1 MQDASSN
8 LDASGKKGKD
18 IIDSFGDALVSNFST
33 AAVGKVVAEL
43 DTGASLLLKQFGVG
57 QEMAQALRATMA
69 DAVSNVRALGGDIKD
84 VYKTQEDAAKALQR
98 NVILAADVNKDL
110 YATSQVTGKGVG
122 ELVTKFKDV
131 GYGAGQVAKEMKN
144 VVDIAAQS
152 GVNARDVSEKVLQ
165 NMDALN
171 KYNFEGGVSGLAK
184 MAAQASMLRI
194 DMRTTLGFAE
204 KMFDPEKAIEMAAS
218 MQRLGVAQSSLLD
231 PLKLMDLAQNDPAEL
246 QNQIAEM
253 GKSFVQLNEKG
264 QFEIMPG
271 AKRQMREIE
280 QAMGLPAG
288 ELAKMSLASAELENK
303 MSKIRFPDLDIDEDK
318 QKMIANMAEMGAGG
332 KYEVQVEDENG
343 KMMTKAIEDLTQE
356 DVDYLEK
363 VANTAPKTMEELAK
377 GQLTALETIQADIK
391 SIADKSGLGIARTK
405 TAGKVLDTSRQI
417 SSGIQKTL
425 SPKQLDTKNLASS
438 IDDGIDRN
446 LDILKRLSEGEITKT
461 QAASELK
468 ENLSKLSTFIDG
480 TFRTSISNAS
490 VELDKLL
497 KNNPVLN
504 QMTQAA
510 TGDFRG
516 INKIKKTSSDADPA
530 NLKRDISNTSVGL
543 NQMTQ
548 EATGDLKGIDK
559 IKKTT
564 SSADP
569 SNLKQD
575 ISNVRNTSTNQG
587 NTTSTTNTQSDKPIE
602 ITLNHNINLKT
613 NGNIDTNQIV
623 MALKNTDV
631 QQGMAGALKEAIYS
645 NGLMAPT
652 SNKTQL
658 MNRNIN
664 ESSLT

>member
-18 IIDSFGDALVSNFST
+18 IIDSFGDALVSNFSV

-110 YATSQVTGKGVG
+110 FATSQVTGKGV
-122 ELVTKFKDV
+122 EDLVGKFKDV
-131 GYGAGQVAKEMKN
+131 GYGTGQIAKEMKN

-152 GVNARDVSEKVLQ
+152 GVNARDVSDKVLS

-194 DMRTTLGFAE
+194 DMKTTLGFAE
-204 KMFDPEKAIEMAAS
+204 RVFDPEGAIEMAAA
-218 MQRLGVAQSSLLD
+218 MQRLGVSQSSLLD

-246 QNQIAEM
+246 QNQLAEM
-253 GKSFVQLNEKG
+253 SKQFVQLGEDGN
-264 QFEIMPG
+264 FEIMPG
-271 AKRQMREIE
+271 AKRQLRELE
-280 QAMGLPAG
+280 KELKLPAG
-288 ELAKMSLASAELENK
+288 ELSKMALASAELDDK
-303 MSKIRFPDLDIDEDK
+303 MSKIRFPDLPELDEDK

-343 KMMTKAIEDLTQE
+343 KMMTKAIEDLTKE
-356 DVDYLEK
+356 DVAYLEK
-363 VANTAPKTMEELAK
+363 VANTAPKTMEDLAK
-377 GQLTALETIQADIK
+377 GQLTALESIQADIK
-391 SIADKSGLGIARTK
+391 SIADKSGLAIARTK
-405 TAGKVLDTSRQI
+405 TTGKVLDTSRQI
-417 SSGIQKTL
+417 STGVKKTL

-468 ENLSKLSTFIDG
+468 ENLSKLSTFIDE
-480 TFRTSISNAS
+480 TFRTSISNAG
-490 VELDKLL
+490 VELDKIF

-504 QMTQAA
+504 QMTQVA
-510 TGDFRG
+510 TGDLRG
-516 INKIKKTSSDADPA
+516 INKIKKTTSDADPE
-530 NLKRDISNTSVGL
+530 NLKR
-543 NQMTQ
+543 
-548 EATGDLKGIDK
+548 
-559 IKKTT
+559 
-564 SSADP
+564 
-569 SNLKQD
+569 D

-587 NTTSTTNTQSDKPIE
+587 NSTSTTNTQSDKPIE
-602 ITLNHNINLKT
+602 ITLNHNIDLKT

-658 MNRNIN
+658 MNSNIN
-664 ESSLT
+664 ESSLA

>member
-1 MQDASSN
+1 MQNIED
-8 LDASGKKGKD
+8 SGKKGKD
-18 IIDSFGDALVSNFST
+18 IIDSFGDALVSNFSVG
-33 AAVGKVVAEL
+33 AVGKVVAEL
-43 DTGASLLLKQFGVG
+43 DKGASLLLKQFGVG
-57 QEMAQALRATMA
+57 QEMSQALRATMA
-69 DAVSNVRALGGDIKD
+69 DAVSNVRALGGDIKE
-84 VYKTQEDAAKALQR
+84 VYETQLAASKSLQR
-98 NVILAADVNKDL
+98 NVILSAEVNKDL
-110 YATSQVTGKGVG
+110 YATMKVTGQEVG
-122 ELVTKFKDV
+122 TLVSGFKDA
-131 GYGAGQVAKEMKN
+131 GIGAGRVAGEMKK
-144 VVDIAAQS
+144 VVDIATQS
-152 GVNARDVSEKVLQ
+152 GVNAADVSAKVLQ

-194 DMRTTLGFAE
+194 DMKTTLGFAE

-264 QFEIMPG
+264 DFEIMPG

-288 ELAKMSLASAELENK
+288 ELAKMSLASAELEHK
-303 MSKIRFPDLDIDEDK
+303 MSKIRFPDLNIDEDK
-318 QKMIANMAEMGAGG
+318 QKMIANMAEMGKDG

-343 KMMTKAIEDLTQE
+343 KMMTKAIEDLNE
-356 DVDYLEK
+356 KDVAYLEK

-377 GQLTALETIQADIK
+377 GQLTALESIQADIK

-405 TAGKVLDTSRQI
+405 TTGKVLDTSRQI
-417 SSGIQKTL
+417 STGIQKTL

-468 ENLSKLSTFIDG
+468 ESLSKLSTYIDD
-480 TFRTSISNAS
+480 TFRTSISNAG
-490 VELDKLL
+490 VELDKIL

-516 INKIKKTSSDADPA
+516 INKIKKDTSDAEYK
-530 NLKRDISNTSVGL
+530 N
-543 NQMTQ
+543 
-548 EATGDLKGIDK
+548 
-559 IKKTT
+559 KKE
-564 SSADP
+564 
-569 SNLKQD
+569 

-587 NTTSTTNTQSDKPIE
+587 NSTSTTNTQSDKPIE
-602 ITLNHNINLKT
+602 ITLNHNIDLKT

>member
-1 MQDASSN
+1 MQNIED
-8 LDASGKKGKD
+8 SGKKGKD
-18 IIDSFGDALVSNFST
+18 IIDSFGDALVSNFSVG
-33 AAVGKVVAEL
+33 AVGKVVAEL
-43 DTGASLLLKQFGVG
+43 DKGASLLLKQFGVG
-57 QEMAQALRATMA
+57 QEMSQALRATMA
-69 DAVSNVRALGGDIKD
+69 DAVSNVRALGGDIKE
-84 VYKTQEDAAKALQR
+84 VYETQLAASKSLQR
-98 NVILAADVNKDL
+98 NVILSAEVNKDL
-110 YATSQVTGKGVG
+110 YATFKVTGQEVG
-122 ELVTKFKDV
+122 TLVSGFKDA
-131 GYGAGQVAKEMKN
+131 GIGAGRVAGEMKK
-144 VVDIAAQS
+144 VVDIATQS
-152 GVNARDVSEKVLQ
+152 GVNAADVSAKVLQ

-171 KYNFEGGVSGLAK
+171 KFNFEGGVSGLAK

-194 DMRTTLGFAE
+194 DMKTTLGFAE

-264 QFEIMPG
+264 DFEIMPG

-288 ELAKMSLASAELENK
+288 ELAKMSLASAELEHK
-303 MSKIRFPDLDIDEDK
+303 MSKIRFPDLNIDEDK
-318 QKMIANMAEMGAGG
+318 QKMIANMAEMGKDG

-343 KMMTKAIEDLTQE
+343 KMMTKAIEDLNE
-356 DVDYLEK
+356 KDVAYLEK

-377 GQLTALETIQADIK
+377 GQLTALESIQADIK

-405 TAGKVLDTSRQI
+405 TTGKVLDTSRQI
-417 SSGIQKTL
+417 STGIQKTL

-468 ENLSKLSTFIDG
+468 ESLSKLSTYIDD
-480 TFRTSISNAS
+480 TFRTSISNAG
-490 VELDKLL
+490 VELDKIL

-516 INKIKKTSSDADPA
+516 INKIKKDTSDAEYK
-530 NLKRDISNTSVGL
+530 N
-543 NQMTQ
+543 
-548 EATGDLKGIDK
+548 
-559 IKKTT
+559 KKE
-564 SSADP
+564 
-569 SNLKQD
+569 

-587 NTTSTTNTQSDKPIE
+587 NSTSTTNTQSDKPIE
-602 ITLNHNINLKT
+602 ITLNHNIDLKT

>member
-1 MQDASSN
+1 MQNIED
-8 LDASGKKGKD
+8 SGKKGKD
-18 IIDSFGDALVSNFST
+18 IIDSFGDALVSNFSVG
-33 AAVGKVVAEL
+33 AVGKVVAEL
-43 DTGASLLLKQFGVG
+43 DKGASLLLKQFGVG
-57 QEMAQALRATMA
+57 QEMSQALRASMA
-69 DAVSNVRALGGDIKD
+69 DAVSSVRALGGDISD

-110 YATSQVTGKGVG
+110 FATSKVTDKSISDLVG
-122 ELVTKFKDV
+122 KFKDA
-131 GYGAGQVAKEMKN
+131 GYGAGQIAKEMKN

-152 GVNARDVSEKVLQ
+152 GVNARDVSDKVLS

-194 DMRTTLGFAE
+194 DMKTTLGFAD

-288 ELAKMSLASAELENK
+288 ELAKMSLASAELEDK
-303 MSKIRFPDLDIDEDK
+303 MSKIRFPDLPELDEDK

-343 KMMTKAIEDLTQE
+343 KMMTKAIEDLTKE
-356 DVDYLEK
+356 DVAYLEK

-377 GQLTALETIQADIK
+377 GQLTALESIQADIK

-405 TAGKVLDTSRQI
+405 TTGKVLDTSRQI

-468 ENLSKLSTFIDG
+468 ESLSKLSTFIDD
-480 TFRTSISNAS
+480 TFRTSISNAG
-490 VELDKLL
+490 VELDKIL

-516 INKIKKTSSDADPA
+516 INKIKKDTSDAEYK
-530 NLKRDISNTSVGL
+530 N
-543 NQMTQ
+543 
-548 EATGDLKGIDK
+548 
-559 IKKTT
+559 KKE
-564 SSADP
+564 
-569 SNLKQD
+569 

-587 NTTSTTNTQSDKPIE
+587 NTTSTTNAQSDKPIE
-602 ITLNHNINLKT
+602 ITLNHNIDLKT

-658 MNRNIN
+658 MNSNIN
-664 ESSLT
+664 ESSFA

>member
-1 MQDASSN
+1 MQNIED
-8 LDASGKKGKD
+8 SGKKGKD
-18 IIDSFGDALVSNFST
+18 IIDSFGDALVSNFSVG
-33 AAVGKVVAEL
+33 AVGKVVAEL
-43 DTGASLLLKQFGVG
+43 DKGASLLLKQFGVG
-57 QEMAQALRATMA
+57 QEMSQALRASMA
-69 DAVSNVRALGGDIKD
+69 DAVSSVRALGGDISD

-110 YATSQVTGKGVG
+110 FATSKVTDKSVSDLVG
-122 ELVTKFKDV
+122 KFKDA
-131 GYGAGQVAKEMKN
+131 GYGAGQIAKEMKN

-152 GVNARDVSEKVLQ
+152 GVNARDVSDKVLS

-194 DMRTTLGFAE
+194 DMKTTLGFAD

-288 ELAKMSLASAELENK
+288 ELAKMSLASAELEDK

-343 KMMTKAIEDLTQE
+343 KMMTKAIEDLNEQ
-356 DVDYLEK
+356 DVAYLEK
-363 VANTAPKTMEELAK
+363 VANTAPKTMEDLAK
-377 GQLTALETIQADIK
+377 SQLTALESIEADIK
-391 SIADKSGLGIARTK
+391 SIADKSGLAIARTK
-405 TAGKVLDTSRQI
+405 TTGKVLDTSRQI
-417 SSGIQKTL
+417 STGVKKTL

-468 ENLSKLSTFIDG
+468 ESLSKLSTYIDD
-480 TFRTSISNAS
+480 TFRTSISNAG
-490 VELDKLL
+490 VELDKLF

-504 QMTQAA
+504 QMTQVA

-516 INKIKKTSSDADPA
+516 IN
-530 NLKRDISNTSVGL
+530 
-543 NQMTQ
+543 
-548 EATGDLKGIDK
+548 E

-564 SSADP
+564 SDAEYK
-569 SNLKQD
+569 NKKE

-602 ITLNHNINLKT
+602 ITLNHNIDLKT

-658 MNRNIN
+658 MNSNIN
-664 ESSLT
+664 ESSFA

>member
-1 MQDASSN
+1 MQNTGSG
-8 LDASGKKGKD
+8 LDASGQKGKD
-18 IIDSFGDALVSNFST
+18 IIDSFGDALVSNFSV

-84 VYKTQEDAAKALQR
+84 VYTTQEDAAKALQR

-110 YATSQVTGKGVG
+110 FATSKVTDKSVS
-122 ELVTKFKDV
+122 ELVGKFKDA
-131 GYGAGQVAKEMKN
+131 GYGAGQIAKEMKN

-152 GVNARDVSEKVLQ
+152 GVNARDVSDKVLQ

-194 DMRTTLGFAE
+194 DMKTTLGFAD

-288 ELAKMSLASAELENK
+288 ELAKMSLASAELEDK

-343 KMMTKAIEDLTQE
+343 KMMTKAIEDLNE
-356 DVDYLEK
+356 KDVAYLEK
-363 VANTAPKTMEELAK
+363 VASTAPKTMEDLAK
-377 GQLTALETIQADIK
+377 GQLTALESIEADIK

-405 TAGKVLDTSRQI
+405 TTGKVLDTSRQI

-490 VELDKLL
+490 VELDKIL
-497 KNNPVLN
+497 KNNPVLT

-516 INKIKKTSSDADPA
+516 INKIKKTSSDADPE
-530 NLKRDISNTSVGL
+530 NLKR
-543 NQMTQ
+543 
-548 EATGDLKGIDK
+548 
-559 IKKTT
+559 
-564 SSADP
+564 
-569 SNLKQD
+569 D

-602 ITLNHNINLKT
+602 ITLNHNIDLKT

-658 MNRNIN
+658 MNSNIN
-664 ESSLT
+664 ESSLA

>member
-1 MQDASSN
+1 MQNIED
-8 LDASGKKGKD
+8 SGKKGKD
-18 IIDSFGDALVSNFST
+18 IIDSFGDALVSNFSVG
-33 AAVGKVVAEL
+33 AVGKVVAEL
-43 DTGASLLLKQFGVG
+43 DKGASLLLKQFGVG
-57 QEMAQALRATMA
+57 QEMSQALRASMA
-69 DAVSNVRALGGDIKD
+69 DAVSSVRALGGDISD

-110 YATSQVTGKGVG
+110 FATSKVTDKSISDLVG
-122 ELVTKFKDV
+122 KFKDA
-131 GYGAGQVAKEMKN
+131 GYGAGHIAKEMKN

-152 GVNARDVSEKVLQ
+152 GVNARDVSDKVLS

-194 DMRTTLGFAE
+194 DMKTTLGFAD

-288 ELAKMSLASAELENK
+288 ELAKMSLASAELEDK
-303 MSKIRFPDLDIDEDK
+303 MSKIRFPDLPELDEDK

-343 KMMTKAIEDLTQE
+343 KMMTKAIEDLTKE
-356 DVDYLEK
+356 DVAYLEK

-377 GQLTALETIQADIK
+377 GQLTALESIQADIK

-405 TAGKVLDTSRQI
+405 TTGKVLDTSRQI

-468 ENLSKLSTFIDG
+468 ESLSKLSTFIDD
-480 TFRTSISNAS
+480 TFRTSISNAG
-490 VELDKLL
+490 VELDKIL

-516 INKIKKTSSDADPA
+516 INKIKKDTSDAEYK
-530 NLKRDISNTSVGL
+530 N
-543 NQMTQ
+543 
-548 EATGDLKGIDK
+548 
-559 IKKTT
+559 KKE
-564 SSADP
+564 
-569 SNLKQD
+569 

-587 NTTSTTNTQSDKPIE
+587 NTTSTTNAQSDKPIE
-602 ITLNHNINLKT
+602 ITLNHNIDLKT

-631 QQGMAGALKEAIYS
+631 QQGMAGALKEANRIMD
-645 NGLMAPT
+645 LMIFILFP
-652 SNKTQL
+652 
-658 MNRNIN
+658 NR
-664 ESSLT
+664 LV

>member
-1 MQDASSN
+1 MQNIED
-8 LDASGKKGKD
+8 SGKKGKD
-18 IIDSFGDALVSNFST
+18 IIDSFGDALVSNFSVG
-33 AAVGKVVAEL
+33 AVGKVVAEL
-43 DTGASLLLKQFGVG
+43 DKGASLLLKQFGVG
-57 QEMAQALRATMA
+57 QEMSQALRATMA
-69 DAVSNVRALGGDIKD
+69 DAVSNVRALGGDIKE
-84 VYKTQEDAAKALQR
+84 VYETQLAASKSLQR
-98 NVILAADVNKDL
+98 NVILSAEVNKDL
-110 YATSQVTGKGVG
+110 YATMKVTGQEVG
-122 ELVTKFKDV
+122 TLVSGFKDA
-131 GYGAGQVAKEMKN
+131 GIGAGRVAGEMKK
-144 VVDIAAQS
+144 VVDIATQS
-152 GVNARDVSEKVLQ
+152 GVNAADVSAKVLQ

-194 DMRTTLGFAE
+194 DMKTTLGFAE

-264 QFEIMPG
+264 DFEIMPG

-288 ELAKMSLASAELENK
+288 ELAKMSLASAELEHK

-318 QKMIANMAEMGAGG
+318 QKMIANMAEMGKDG

-343 KMMTKAIEDLTQE
+343 KMMTKAIEDLNE
-356 DVDYLEK
+356 KDVAYLEK

-377 GQLTALETIQADIK
+377 GQLTALESIQADIK

-405 TAGKVLDTSRQI
+405 TTGKVLDTSRQI
-417 SSGIQKTL
+417 STGIQKTL

-468 ENLSKLSTFIDG
+468 ESLSKLSTYIDD
-480 TFRTSISNAS
+480 TFRTSISNAG
-490 VELDKLL
+490 VELDKIL

-516 INKIKKTSSDADPA
+516 INKIKKDTSDAEYK
-530 NLKRDISNTSVGL
+530 N
-543 NQMTQ
+543 
-548 EATGDLKGIDK
+548 
-559 IKKTT
+559 KKE
-564 SSADP
+564 
-569 SNLKQD
+569 

-587 NTTSTTNTQSDKPIE
+587 NTTSTTNAQSDKPIE
-602 ITLNHNINLKT
+602 ITLNHNIDLKT

-652 SNKTQL
+652 SNNTQL

>member
-1 MQDASSN
+1 MQNIED
-8 LDASGKKGKD
+8 SGKKGKD
-18 IIDSFGDALVSNFST
+18 IIDSFGDALVSNFSVG
-33 AAVGKVVAEL
+33 AVGKVVAEL
-43 DTGASLLLKQFGVG
+43 DKGASLLLKQFGVG
-57 QEMAQALRATMA
+57 QEMSQALRATMA
-69 DAVSNVRALGGDIKD
+69 DAVSNVRALGGEISD

-110 YATSQVTGKGVG
+110 FATSKVTDKSVSDLVG
-122 ELVTKFKDV
+122 KFKDA
-131 GYGAGQVAKEMKN
+131 GYGAGQIAKEMKN

-152 GVNARDVSEKVLQ
+152 GVNARDVSDKVLS

-194 DMRTTLGFAE
+194 DMKTTLGFAD

-288 ELAKMSLASAELENK
+288 ELAKMSLASAELEDK

-343 KMMTKAIEDLTQE
+343 KMMTKAIEDLNEQ
-356 DVDYLEK
+356 DVAYLEK
-363 VANTAPKTMEELAK
+363 VANTAPKTMEDLAK
-377 GQLTALETIQADIK
+377 SQLTALESIEADIK
-391 SIADKSGLGIARTK
+391 SIADKSGLAIARTK
-405 TAGKVLDTSRQI
+405 TTGKVLDTSRQI
-417 SSGIQKTL
+417 STGVKKTL

-461 QAASELK
+461 QAVSELK
-468 ENLSKLSTFIDG
+468 ENLSKLSTYIDD
-480 TFRTSISNAS
+480 TFRTSISNAG
-490 VELDKLL
+490 VELDKIF

-504 QMTQAA
+504 QMTQVA
-510 TGDFRG
+510 TGDLRG
-516 INKIKKTSSDADPA
+516 INKIKKTTSDADPE
-530 NLKRDISNTSVGL
+530 NLKR
-543 NQMTQ
+543 
-548 EATGDLKGIDK
+548 
-559 IKKTT
+559 
-564 SSADP
+564 
-569 SNLKQD
+569 D

-587 NTTSTTNTQSDKPIE
+587 NVTSTTNTQSDKPIE
-602 ITLNHNINLKT
+602 ITLNHNIDLKT

-658 MNRNIN
+658 MNSNIN
-664 ESSLT
+664 ESSFA